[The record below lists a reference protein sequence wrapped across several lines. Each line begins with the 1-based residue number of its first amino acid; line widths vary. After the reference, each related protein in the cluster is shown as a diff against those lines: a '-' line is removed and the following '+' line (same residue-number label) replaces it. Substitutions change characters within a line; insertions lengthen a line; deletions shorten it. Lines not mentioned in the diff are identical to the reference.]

1 MPISVRLLL
10 LGTFKEA
17 AGVGEVELKL
27 PGEEASVDA
36 VMEELL
42 RRIGGRLRSELI
54 DPLSGTPLP
63 NALILLNGV
72 EINNLDGL
80 ETEVREGDVITLLP
94 VVHGG

>member
-1 MPISVRLLL
+1 MPICVRVLFF
-10 LGTFKEA
+10 GTFRQASGIGELELELPKESNI
-17 AGVGEVELKL
+17 GGVVEGLLSRVGER
-27 PGEEASVDA
+27 
-36 VMEELL
+36 L
-42 RRIGGRLRSELI
+42 RRELI

-80 ETEVREGDVITLLP
+80 ETEVRDGDTITLLP

>member
-1 MPISVRLLL
+1 MPISVRVLLF
-10 LGTFKEA
+10 GTFRQASGIGELELELPKESNI
-17 AGVGEVELKL
+17 GGVVEGLLSRVGER
-27 PGEEASVDA
+27 
-36 VMEELL
+36 L
-42 RRIGGRLRSELI
+42 RRELI

-80 ETEVREGDVITLLP
+80 ETEVRDGDTITLLP